1 MDKNGRIRILI
12 ADDSELNRAVLIDH
26 LEADFGLVEAAD
38 GAETIEMLRRHHRE
52 IDLVLL
58 DIVMPEM
65 DGFDVLA
72 EMERRK
78 WLADTPVIMITGD
91 PTNAYMERAF
101 RLGASDYISRPFLP
115 SVLSRRIQN
124 ALTLHA
130 RKNQVLERVAE
141 QLRRKERNNGLL
153 ASILGCTME
162 LRCGESG
169 THMHRV
175 RRLTGMLLHRL
186 MERSDQYRFT
196 GDEIGTISLAAGLHD
211 IGKLLVPE
219 EILNKPSALTEEE
232 TAIVRRHAVLG
243 SMLIGELPIDQD
255 EPLIRYARDICR
267 WHHERWDGGGYP
279 DGLKGT
285 EIPFV
290 VRVASVADVYD
301 ALVSKRSYKPAFPHE
316 QAMEMISNGECGRFD
331 PIVLECL
338 FDLSDTLKEEAAQT
352 GLFDQEQG
360 AARELVDEFYR
371 YRGTTGTR
379 AVQQLE
385 DERSKRRIIN
395 DMSDEL
401 WFEYTAKP
409 PALTLSNSASAAL
422 DLPEL
427 IVDPEHNRKFLAA
440 VGEGLLPELHRRL
453 ESASADENYLEME
466 TQLALNGVPRWC
478 QLTIVVTWAAQELGH
493 CSAMMG
499 RIKDIDECYLR
510 LKEVEDGVE
519 AGVMTPLLRGT
530 DDVLRVTKT
539 QVGGLLNGYKRLFD
553 VVRLVDPAA
562 CLQVALD
569 DMGRIMEK
577 SVHCYTTWGK
587 GKRCE
592 NCVSERT
599 VLTRSTQTKLET
611 VENDVFYVIS
621 AYVEVDGRPYAL
633 ELVNRI
639 DQNVLLNGGEKENL
653 LNQLLVRNRQVYIDS
668 VTKVYNRRYFDDRLR
683 DLNGEYAFAMIDMDN
698 FKSINDRFGHLAGDA
713 ALYRA
718 AQAIKSEIRAEDEL
732 VRYGGDEFFLIF
744 RNMPR
749 GCLEGRLQAIRR
761 TLEDI
766 RIPEYPELRI
776 SASIGGAHDVGKVSR
791 MLRKADLAMYKA
803 KAKRDCV
810 KIYTDADED
819 EAETDDRP
827 EETLPEQMPKM
838 QEKIDEVTW
847 IYNRG
852 AFYDTARKMIDAH
865 ETGYYI
871 ISCANI
877 RNFKLVNDQYGTET
891 GDQVL
896 RHVASCIKHFTDSV
910 DGICA
915 HFAADEFAVLLPA
928 VYADSEELDAAYAQA
943 AVPHCIP
950 QRIRLR
956 VGRYLIDRPD
966 QAVSA
971 MYDRAKIA
979 ANSIKDDY
987 ERYLAQ
993 YNDSMRDALVSE
1005 QRILDDILD
1014 ALRDGEF
1021 EPWFQPQYNHATG
1034 AMIGAEA
1041 LARWK
1046 RDGAYVSPAEFVPVL
1061 EQSGLIYQMDQYIWE
1076 RVCILLRRWL
1086 DEGREPLPVSVNVSR
1101 RDIVH
1106 DDFIEVLTGI
1116 VKKYDVPIHLFRLE
1130 ITESAFADSTHRI
1143 IDRVNELIRQG
1154 YTVEIDDFGSGYS
1167 TLNSLKDV
1175 PATVLKLDM
1184 RFFEETENQER
1195 AGNIVESVVRMAKWL
1210 GMEVI
1215 AEGVED
1221 REQAD
1226 FLKSIGCHYIQ
1237 GYYYARP
1244 MLTEDYEQLLDECRK
1259 EPELTHLRKVKALE
1273 NSEFWN
1279 PKSMETLIFNSYVG
1293 GACIFEFH
1301 NGKTELLRM
1310 NDRYVREFGGVMPAD
1325 ADIGHAA
1332 ITQYLD
1338 EKSREAL
1345 LASIREALETGGET
1359 TCEIKASNGA
1369 HVEYLRVSVR
1379 IIARVDDRA
1388 LGYSMVLNMTKQ
1400 RVAEMKER
1408 NASRQLQ
1415 SIVGNIDGG
1424 VIATVFRSPADIE
1437 VIFTNDGFF
1446 KLHGYT
1452 REQYEAEVGFIND
1465 LLYPAD
1471 RGRVEETVAR
1481 VLQDRTTKTHEYRCY
1496 KRDGSVIWVRMK
1508 NSIVSL
1514 EGVNDTVL
1522 LGIVTDITEE
1532 REAQQKLR
1540 ETNGQLRFLNESAHD
1555 ILAQPD
1561 STQAIEHTLRNI
1573 MQYFDAERAYVIE
1586 LDHDRRMMNNTY
1598 EVCAEGVRSEKEHL
1612 QNVPFEVSPLWFDI
1626 LQKNEN
1632 VRIDSVDALG
1642 DDQRA
1647 LRELLQA
1654 QGIRSMLATPLL
1666 CEGKLIGYAGVDNPT
1681 RAVDQI
1687 VHLAALSDYITVLL
1701 VRRNLNA
1708 EIDSEQKMFLDLM
1721 NDMRDGFV
1729 RLKAGADG
1737 KFMLVYINDSMRR
1750 FLRAD
1755 EKMMQSAYAL
1765 DTLAGVHPDDRQ
1777 FAVESIRR
1785 CLAKD
1790 RPAGDRVRYRLVRGD
1805 GTYVSVSLSG
1815 RESRDEQGRRYLNLF
1830 YYLDTAEEAGSM

>member
-1 MDKNGRIRILI
+1 MDKNGRKRILI
-12 ADDSELNRAVLIDH
+12 ADDSELNRAMLMDQLETDYDVIEATNG
-26 LEADFGLVEAAD
+26 LEA
-38 GAETIEMLRRHHRE
+38 IELLRLHHEE

-58 DIVMPEM
+58 DIVMPEA
-65 DGFDVLA
+65 DGFDVLT
-72 EMERRK
+72 EMERRR
-78 WLADTPVIMITGD
+78 WLTDTPVIMITGD
-91 PTNAYMERAF
+91 PTNAHMERAF
-101 RLGASDYISRPFLP
+101 RMGALDYITRPFLP
-115 SVLSRRIQN
+115 SVLCRRIQN
-124 ALTLHA
+124 IL
-130 RKNQVLERVAE
+130 VLYAKKEQMVERVTA
-141 QLRRKERNNGLL
+141 QISRSERNNGLI
-153 ASILGCTME
+153 ASILSCAVE
-162 LRCGESG
+162 FRCGENG

-175 RRLTGMLLHRL
+175 AHLTRLLLRRLAEKSEQHELPT
-186 MERSDQYRFT
+186 E
-196 GDEIGTISLAAGLHD
+196 EINMIALAAGLHD
-211 IGKLLVPE
+211 IGKLFLPE
-219 EILNKPSALTEEE
+219 ELLNKGSALTEEE
-232 TAIVRRHAVLG
+232 YAIVKRHTILG
-243 SMLIGELPIDQD
+243 SMLISELPFRRD
-255 EPLIRYARDICR
+255 EKLIRYAVDMCR
-267 WHHERWDGGGYP
+267 WHHERWDGRGYP
-279 DGLKGT
+279 DGLRGT
-285 EIPFV
+285 EIPLA
-290 VRVASVADVYD
+290 VRVASVADAYD
-301 ALVSKRSYKPAFPHE
+301 ALVGKHGGRPAFSHE
-316 QAMEMISNGECGRFD
+316 QAMKMLLGGERGQFD
-331 PIVLECL
+331 PMVLECL
-338 FDLSDTLKEEAAQT
+338 TDIADTLDEELARMM
-352 GLFDQEQG
+352 LPEQEPG
-360 AARELVDEFYR
+360 AAHELVDELYR
-371 YRGTTGTR
+371 YQGATGAR

-409 PALTLSNSASAAL
+409 SALTLSNSASVAL
-422 DLPEL
+422 GLPEL
-427 IVDPEHNRKFLAA
+427 IVDPEHNESFLAA
-440 VGEGLLPELHRRL
+440 VGDAFLPGLHHLMEN
-453 ESASADENYLEME
+453 ASADETYLELE
-466 TQLALNGVPRWC
+466 TRLTLNGRAQWC
-478 QLTIVVTWAAQELGH
+478 QLAIAVSWSAAEPGH
-493 CSAMMG
+493 CSALMG
-499 RIKDIDECYLR
+499 KIKDIDERYLW
-510 LKEVEDGVE
+510 LQEVERAEENGGSKT
-519 AGVMTPLLRGT
+519 ATPLLAAP
-530 DDVLRVTKT
+530 DEVLRVTKA

-553 VVRLVDPAA
+553 MVRLVDPVA
-562 CLQVALD
+562 CLQITLD
-569 DMGRIMEK
+569 DMGCTMEK
-577 SVHCYTTWGK
+577 SIHCYTTWGR

-592 NCVSERT
+592 NCISQHT
-599 VLTRSTQTKLET
+599 VLTRRTQTKLET
-611 VENDVFYVIS
+611 MENDVYYVVS
-621 AYVEVDGRPYAL
+621 SYVEVDGRPYAL
-633 ELVNRI
+633 ELANRI
-639 DQNVLLNGGEKENL
+639 DQNTVVNGVEKENL

-668 VTKVYNRRYFDDRLR
+668 VTKVYNRRYYDERLR
-683 DLNGEYAFAMIDMDN
+683 DLSGEYAFAMIDMDN
-698 FKSINDRFGHLAGDA
+698 FKSINDCFGHLAGDA
-713 ALYRA
+713 ALYYA
-718 AQAIKSEIRAEDEL
+718 AQAIKAQIRPGDEL

-744 RNMPR
+744 HSMPEDR
-749 GCLEGRLQAIRR
+749 LEKKLQEIRR

-810 KIYTDADED
+810 KIYTDSDENG
-819 EAETDDRP
+819 AEENTS
-827 EETLPEQMPKM
+827 EQLPEIP
-838 QEKIDEVTW
+838 EKIDEVTW

-852 AFYDTARKMIDAH
+852 AFYDKARKMIDAH
-865 ETGYYI
+865 EAGYYL

-896 RHVASCIKHFTDSV
+896 RHVASCIKHFTDGV

-928 VYADSEELDAAYAQA
+928 VYADSEELDAAYSQA
-943 AVPHCIP
+943 AVPNCIP

>member
-1 MDKNGRIRILI
+1 MD
-12 ADDSELNRAVLIDH
+12 EL
-26 LEADFGLVEAAD
+26 
-38 GAETIEMLRRHHRE
+38 
-52 IDLVLL
+52 
-58 DIVMPEM
+58 
-65 DGFDVLA
+65 
-72 EMERRK
+72 
-78 WLADTPVIMITGD
+78 
-91 PTNAYMERAF
+91 
-101 RLGASDYISRPFLP
+101 
-115 SVLSRRIQN
+115 
-124 ALTLHA
+124 
-130 RKNQVLERVAE
+130 
-141 QLRRKERNNGLL
+141 
-153 ASILGCTME
+153 
-162 LRCGESG
+162 
-169 THMHRV
+169 
-175 RRLTGMLLHRL
+175 
-186 MERSDQYRFT
+186 YR
-196 GDEIGTISLAAGLHD
+196 
-211 IGKLLVPE
+211 
-219 EILNKPSALTEEE
+219 
-232 TAIVRRHAVLG
+232 
-243 SMLIGELPIDQD
+243 
-255 EPLIRYARDICR
+255 Y
-267 WHHERWDGGGYP
+267 
-279 DGLKGT
+279 
-285 EIPFV
+285 
-290 VRVASVADVYD
+290 
-301 ALVSKRSYKPAFPHE
+301 
-316 QAMEMISNGECGRFD
+316 
-331 PIVLECL
+331 
-338 FDLSDTLKEEAAQT
+338 
-352 GLFDQEQG
+352 QG
-360 AARELVDEFYR
+360 A
-371 YRGTTGTR
+371 TGAR

-409 PALTLSNSASAAL
+409 SALTLSNSASVAL
-422 DLPEL
+422 GLPEL
-427 IVDPEHNRKFLAA
+427 IVDPEHNEGFLAA
-440 VGEGLLPELHRRL
+440 VGDAFLPELHHL
-453 ESASADENYLEME
+453 MENASADETYLELE
-466 TQLALNGVPRWC
+466 TRLTLNGRAQWC
-478 QLTIVVTWAAQELGH
+478 QLAIAVSWSANAPGR
-493 CSAMMG
+493 CSTLMG
-499 RIKDIDECYLR
+499 KIKDIDERYLW
-510 LKEVEDGVE
+510 LQEVERAEENGGSKT
-519 AGVMTPLLRGT
+519 ATPLLAAP
-530 DDVLRVTKT
+530 DEVLRVTKA
-539 QVGGLLNGYKRLFD
+539 QVDGLLNGYKRLFD
-553 VVRLVDPAA
+553 MVRLVDPVA
-562 CLQVALD
+562 CLQITLD
-569 DMGRIMEK
+569 DMGCTMEK
-577 SVHCYTTWGK
+577 SIHCYTTWGR

-592 NCVSERT
+592 NCISQHT
-599 VLTRSTQTKLET
+599 VLTRRTQTKLET
-611 VENDVFYVIS
+611 MENDVYYVVS
-621 AYVEVDGRPYAL
+621 SYVEVDGRPYAL
-633 ELVNRI
+633 ELANRI
-639 DQNVLLNGGEKENL
+639 DQNTVVNGVEKENL

-668 VTKVYNRRYFDDRLR
+668 VTKVYNRRYYDERLR
-683 DLNGEYAFAMIDMDN
+683 DLSGEYAFAMIDMDN
-698 FKSINDRFGHLAGDA
+698 FKSINDCFGHLAGDA
-713 ALYRA
+713 ALYYA
-718 AQAIKSEIRAEDEL
+718 AQAIKAQIRPGDEL

-744 RNMPR
+744 HSMPEDR
-749 GCLEGRLQAIRR
+749 LEKKLQEIRR

-810 KIYTDADED
+810 KIYTNSDENGAEED
-819 EAETDDRP
+819 ERP
-827 EETLPEQMPKM
+827 EEALPGQLPEIP
-838 QEKIDEVTW
+838 EKIDEVTW

-852 AFYDTARKMIDAH
+852 AFYDKARKLIDSH
-865 ETGYYI
+865 EAGYYL

-896 RHVASCIKHFTDSV
+896 RHVASCIKHFTDGV

-943 AVPHCIP
+943 AVPNCIP

-966 QAVSA
+966 QPVSA

-1325 ADIGHAA
+1325 ADIGRAS

-1345 LASIREALETGGET
+1345 LVAIHEALETGGET
-1359 TCEIKASNGA
+1359 TCELKVSDGG
-1369 HVEYLRVSVR
+1369 HVEYLRASLR

-1388 LGYSMVLNMTKQ
+1388 LGYSMVTNMTGQ
-1400 RVAEMKER
+1400 
-1408 NASRQLQ
+1408 
-1415 SIVGNIDGG
+1415 
-1424 VIATVFRSPADIE
+1424 
-1437 VIFTNDGFF
+1437 
-1446 KLHGYT
+1446 
-1452 REQYEAEVGFIND
+1452 
-1465 LLYPAD
+1465 
-1471 RGRVEETVAR
+1471 
-1481 VLQDRTTKTHEYRCY
+1481 
-1496 KRDGSVIWVRMK
+1496 
-1508 NSIVSL
+1508 
-1514 EGVNDTVL
+1514 
-1522 LGIVTDITEE
+1522 

-1586 LDHDRRMMNNTY
+1586 LDHDRQVMDNTY

-1612 QNVPFEVSPLWFDI
+1612 QNIPFEVSPLWFDI

-1654 QGIRSMLATPLL
+1654 QGIRRMLATPLL

-1765 DTLAGVHPDDRQ
+1765 DTLTGVHPDDRP
-1777 FAVESIRR
+1777 FAVENIRR

>member
-1 MDKNGRIRILI
+1 MDKNGRKRILI
-12 ADDSELNRAVLIDH
+12 ADDSELNRAVLIDY
-26 LEADFGLVEAAD
+26 LEADYDLVETAD

-58 DIVMPEM
+58 DIVMPEA

-72 EMERRK
+72 EMERSK

-91 PTNAYMERAF
+91 PTNAHMERAF

-124 ALTLHA
+124 TLTLHA
-130 RKNQVLERVAE
+130 RKKQVIEQVSR
-141 QLRRKERNNGLL
+141 QLRRKEWSNGLT
-153 ASILGCTME
+153 ASILSCAVE
-162 LRCGESG
+162 FRCGESG
-169 THMHRV
+169 THMHHV
-175 RRLTGMLLHRL
+175 GRLTGMLLNRL
-186 MERSDQYRFT
+186 MEKSDQYRFT
-196 GDEIGTISLAAGLHD
+196 GDEVGTISLAAGLHD

-219 EILNKPSALTEEE
+219 ELLNKPSALTEEE
-232 TAIVRRHAVLG
+232 LAVVRRHAVLG
-243 SMLIGELPIDQD
+243 STLIGDLPIDQD

-267 WHHERWDGGGYP
+267 WHHERWDGRGYP
-279 DGLKGT
+279 DGLRGT
-285 EIPFV
+285 EIPLV
-290 VRVASVADVYD
+290 VRVASVADAYD
-301 ALVSKRSYKPAFPHE
+301 TLVSKHGCKPAFSHE
-316 QAMEMISNGECGRFD
+316 RAMEMIADGECGRFD
-331 PIVLECL
+331 PLVLECL
-338 FDLSDTLKEEAAQT
+338 TDLSDTLKEETAKTA
-352 GLFDQEQG
+352 LLDREQS
-360 AARELVDEFYR
+360 AVHELVDEFYR
-371 YRGTTGTR
+371 YQGASGARE
-379 AVQQLE
+379 VQQLE

-409 PALTLSNSASAAL
+409 PALTLSNSAAAAL
-422 DLPEL
+422 GLPEL
-427 IVDPEHNRKFLAA
+427 IEDPEHNRPFLAA
-440 VGEGLLPELHRRL
+440 VGEDFLQELHRRM
-453 ESASADENYLEME
+453 ESASTDENYLEME
-466 TQLALNGVPRWC
+466 VQLTLNGALHWC
-478 QLTIVVTWAAQELGH
+478 HLTVVMIWAAQELGH
-493 CSAMMG
+493 RSAMMG
-499 RIKDIDECYLR
+499 RIKDINGHYLQ
-510 LKEVEDGVE
+510 LKEMEDSGE
-519 AGVMTPLLRGT
+519 TSAMTPLLGGT
-530 DDVLRVTKT
+530 DDVLRVTKE
-539 QVGGLLNGYKRLFD
+539 QIIGLLNGYKRLFD
-553 VVRLVDPAA
+553 VVRLVDPEA
-562 CLQVALD
+562 CLQVVLD
-569 DMGRIMEK
+569 DMGRTMEK
-577 SVHCYTTWGK
+577 NAHCYSAWGR

-592 NCVSERT
+592 NCISQHT

-611 VENDVFYVIS
+611 VENDVYYVVS
-621 AYVEVDGRPYAL
+621 TYVEVDGRPYAL
-633 ELVNRI
+633 ELVSRI
-639 DQNVLLNGGEKENL
+639 DQNALLNGGGKETL

-668 VTKVYNRRYFDDRLR
+668 VTKVYNRRYYDDRLR
-683 DLNGEYAFAMIDMDN
+683 DLSGEYAFAMIDMDN
-698 FKSINDRFGHLAGDA
+698 FKSINDRFGHPAGDA

-718 AQAIKSEIRAEDEL
+718 AQAIKSVIHAEDEL

-744 RNMPR
+744 HNMPEDR
-749 GCLEGRLQAIRR
+749 LEKKLQEICR
-761 TLEDI
+761 TLEEI
-766 RIPEYPELRI
+766 RIPEYPELHI
-776 SASIGGAHDVGKVSR
+776 SASIGGAHDAGKMSR

-810 KIYTDADED
+810 KIYAEADD
-819 EAETDDRP
+819 EQDEETAPETDTP
-827 EETLPEQMPKM
+827 TVQLPETP
-838 QEKIDEVTW
+838 EKIDKVTW

-852 AFYDTARKMIDAH
+852 AFYDRARKLIDSH
-865 ETGYYI
+865 EAGYYL

-896 RHVASCIKHFTDSV
+896 RHVASCIKHFTDGV

-915 HFAADEFAVLLPA
+915 RFAADEFAVLLPA

-943 AVPHCIP
+943 AVPNCIP

-956 VGRYLIDRPD
+956 VGRYLIDRPV
-966 QAVSA
+966 QPVSA

-1046 RDGAYVSPAEFVPVL
+1046 RDGAYVSPAEFAPVL

-1076 RVCILLRRWL
+1076 RVCILLRRWI
-1086 DEGREPLPVSVNVSR
+1086 DEGREPLPVSVNISR
-1101 RDIVH
+1101 RDIMH
-1106 DDFIEVLTGI
+1106 DDFIGVLTGI
-1116 VKKYDVPIHLFRLE
+1116 VKKYDIPIHLFRLE

-1143 IDRVNELIRQG
+1143 IERVNELIRQG

-1175 PATVLKLDM
+1175 PAAILKLDM

-1195 AGNIVESVVRMAKWL
+1195 AGNIVESVVRMAEWL

-1279 PKSMETLIFNSYVG
+1279 PRSMETLIFNSYVG

-1310 NDRYVREFGGVMPAD
+1310 NDRYVREFGGVMPED
-1325 ADIGHAA
+1325 ADIGRAS

-1338 EKSREAL
+1338 GEDQETL
-1345 LASIREALETGGET
+1345 LASIREALKTGGET

-1388 LGYSMVLNMTKQ
+1388 LGYSMVLNMTEQ

-1415 SIVGNIDGG
+1415 SIIGNIDGG
-1424 VIATVFRSPADIE
+1424 VIATVFRSPTDIE

-1446 KLHGYT
+1446 KLYGFT
-1452 REQYEAEVGFIND
+1452 REQYKAEVGFIND

-1471 RGRVEETVAR
+1471 RGWVEETVAR
-1481 VLQDRTTKTHEYRCY
+1481 VVRDRTTKTYEYRCY
-1496 KRDGSVIWVRMK
+1496 RRDGSVIWVRMK

-1514 EGVNDTVL
+1514 EGVSDTVL

-1561 STQAIEHTLRNI
+1561 SAQAIEHTLRNI
-1573 MQYFDAERAYVIE
+1573 MQYFAAERAYVIE
-1586 LDHDRRMMNNTY
+1586 LDHDRRVMNNTY
-1598 EVCAEGVRSEKEHL
+1598 EICAEGVRSEKEKL
-1612 QNVPFEVSPLWFDI
+1612 QNIPFEVSPLWFEI

-1765 DTLAGVHPDDRQ
+1765 DTLAGVHPDDRP
-1777 FAVESIRR
+1777 FAVENIRR

-1790 RPAGDRVRYRLVRGD
+1790 RPAGERVRCRLVRGD

-1830 YYLDTAEEAGSM
+1830 YYLDTAEEAGST